1 MDRGTWWAVV
11 RGATKSQTRLK
22 SLSSQVQ
29 LVSPTGHNPNEVTWA
44 PAVWEW
50 DLASNFWV
58 YGLAVSLYPGFQ
70 GGMLGA
76 KNAKSSFLA
85 LVNAL
90 LICILRVCICIHQKL
105 YYCFML

>member
-1 MDRGTWWAVV
+1 MDRWAIV
-11 RGATKSQTRLK
+11 RGATKSRTRLK

-29 LVSPTGHNPNEVTWA
+29 LVSPACHNPNEVTWA

-50 DLASNFWV
+50 DLSNCWV
-58 YGLAVSLYPGFQ
+58 CGLVVSLSPGFQ

>member
-50 DLASNFWV
+50 DLAS
-58 YGLAVSLYPGFQ
+58 L
-70 GGMLGA
+70 
-76 KNAKSSFLA
+76 
-85 LVNAL
+85 
-90 LICILRVCICIHQKL
+90 
-105 YYCFML
+105 